1 MKEFDR
7 STPVTVSLRLQR
19 GTADLVAEDR
29 PNAQVEL
36 TAAEGAEA
44 TDRFTV
50 ALEGDTLVVHA
61 PESTW
66 NWRRTPE
73 VHVLIRV
80 PLDSALAA
88 KSAAAD
94 IRASGRWSTAQADV
108 ASADVHVED
117 VSGDAHMKAA
127 SGDLTVNRVGGSLR
141 ITSSSGGLRVGD
153 VTGDVKA
160 DTASGGIV
168 ISRVGGSLQ
177 AGTASGDVEIGVI
190 SRGKTRLTTA
200 SGDVSVGVAAG
211 TGVWLDLN
219 TASGSTTSDLA
230 MGVAGPAGTRE
241 ATLELRVRTASG
253 DIDVHRAMGDLHAA
267 A

>member
-1 MKEFDR
+1 MDEFDR

-36 TAAEGAEA
+36 TAKEGSDA

-61 PESTW
+61 PEAPW
-66 NWRRTPE
+66 NLFRTPK
-73 VHVLIRV
+73 VHVLVRV
-80 PLDSALAA
+80 PLDSALAV

-94 IRASGRWSTAQADV
+94 VRASGRWSTAQADV
-108 ASADVHVED
+108 ASADVHVDEIT
-117 VSGDAHMKAA
+117 GDAYLKAA

-141 ITSSSGGLRVGD
+141 ISSSSGALRVGD
-153 VTGDVKA
+153 VTRDVKA
-160 DTASGGIV
+160 ETASGEIV
-168 ISRVGGSLQ
+168 IGRVGGSLQ
-177 AGTASGDVEIGVI
+177 GRTASGDIQVGMLSQGE
-190 SRGKTRLTTA
+190 TRLSAA

-219 TASGSTTSDLA
+219 TASGSTTSDLT
-230 MGVAGPAGTRE
+230 MGGTRPEGAGE

-253 DIDVHRAMGDLHAA
+253 DIDVHRAMGNLHAA